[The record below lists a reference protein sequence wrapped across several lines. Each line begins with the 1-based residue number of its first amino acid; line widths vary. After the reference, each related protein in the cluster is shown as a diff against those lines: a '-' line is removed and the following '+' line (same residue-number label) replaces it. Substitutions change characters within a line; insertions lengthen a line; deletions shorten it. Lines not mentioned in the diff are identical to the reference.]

1 MEPLPMERS
10 GAVTHVLWRKGQPQA
25 PHQADFS
32 VRLAHRSPKGTATNT
47 ISSGFL
53 CSNSPSEPERDSHK
67 HHIKRISLFERAK
80 ATGSMA
86 RLAELASTTET
97 FSCIWYP
104 ALRSQACASSGAGII
119 YSEIVRTGTQT
130 RYASYAVLG
139 SDVRA
144 FRLCANAS
152 EP

>member
-1 MEPLPMERS
+1 MAVPVARS
-10 GAVTHVLWRKGQPQA
+10 GTVTHAPWRKGQPQT
-25 PHQADFS
+25 PYQANLS
-32 VRLAHRSPKGTATNT
+32 VRIAQRNPKGTATSA

-53 CSNSPSEPERDSHK
+53 CSNSSSEPGRDSHK
-67 HHIKRISLFERAK
+67 HHIKWISLFERAK
-80 ATGSMA
+80 ATISMA
-86 RLAELASTTET
+86 RQAELASTTET
-97 FSCIWYP
+97 VSCIWFP
-104 ALRSQACASSGAGII
+104 DLRSQACATSGAGII

-130 RYASYAVLG
+130 RYAPYAVLG